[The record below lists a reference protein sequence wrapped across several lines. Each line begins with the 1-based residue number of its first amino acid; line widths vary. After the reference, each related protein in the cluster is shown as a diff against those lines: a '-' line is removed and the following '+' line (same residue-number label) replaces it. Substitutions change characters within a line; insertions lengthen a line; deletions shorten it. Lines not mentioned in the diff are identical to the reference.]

1 MSLNIISALNLKH
14 SFCAFGDNPSAT
26 PDAKWGLRALCSHT
40 LMLGCLRRSKYAMT
54 TWRSTSWTAA
64 AAAAATAKAGVGIL
78 GMHRNHDASVKPL
91 SIFDTVTEEVCPVR
105 TLQLV
110 HAA

>member
-1 MSLNIISALNLKH
+1 MSLDVISALNLKH

-26 PDAKWGLRALCSHT
+26 PDAKWGLRHT

-64 AAAAATAKAGVGIL
+64 AAAAAAAKAGVGIL

-91 SIFDTVTEEVCPVR
+91 SIFDTVTEEVCPLR